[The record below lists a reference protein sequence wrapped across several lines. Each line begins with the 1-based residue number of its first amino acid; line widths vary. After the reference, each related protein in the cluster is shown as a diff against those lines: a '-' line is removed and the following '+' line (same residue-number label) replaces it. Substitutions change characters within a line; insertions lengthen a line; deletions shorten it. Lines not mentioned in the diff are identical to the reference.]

1 MNLENDTTRPMTP
14 LERVEALYE
23 ALAAHYGEGEDRE
36 IRAAAKLLLVAID
49 RLQRFGGPNWRRLI
63 NEFVEIAAYEPEKFE
78 RILRE
83 DRAADD
89 ESSRLGMTS

>member
-1 MNLENDTTRPMTP
+1 MNLENDTTQPMTP

-23 ALAAHYGEGEDRE
+23 ALTTHYGDGEDRE

-49 RLQRFGGPNWRRLI
+49 KLQRFGGPNWRRLI

-78 RILRE
+78 LILRK
-83 DRAADD
+83 DRAADE
-89 ESSRLGMTS
+89 ESPSSGIPS